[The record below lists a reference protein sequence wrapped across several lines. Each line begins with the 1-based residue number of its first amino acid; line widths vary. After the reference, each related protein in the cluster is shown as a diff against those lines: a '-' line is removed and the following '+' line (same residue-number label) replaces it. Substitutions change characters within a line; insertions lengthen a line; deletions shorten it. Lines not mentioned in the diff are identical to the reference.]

1 VARPIKW
8 RRIEQIPPV
17 QSFVPADDKGD
28 TRVNTLKLEEVEALR
43 LKDLEGLEQEECAAR
58 MAVSRPT
65 FQRILLKARS
75 KVADSLINGK
85 GIRIEGGNFTL
96 SACPARCLDCG
107 AEWRQPNPLDP
118 DETVGAL
125 ICPECQSAHVVCGRG
140 RRAMCRNRCRR
151 GGPFRDISDD

>member
-1 VARPIKW
+1 MARPIKW

-43 LKDLEGLEQEECAAR
+43 LKD
-58 MAVSRPT
+58 
-65 FQRILLKARS
+65 
-75 KVADSLINGK
+75 
-85 GIRIEGGNFTL
+85 
-96 SACPARCLDCG
+96 
-107 AEWRQPNPLDP
+107 
-118 DETVGAL
+118 
-125 ICPECQSAHVVCGRG
+125 QSAHVVCGRG